1 MFNHDEWIL
10 EQQNPMISLKKWQT
24 TIDLMARLYEA
35 PAAYITQKTSRG
47 LQIVIASSNSANP
60 HKAGESF
67 GPHCNLFC
75 SKVVRECSQLYE
87 NHATGNS
94 SWAGNPMM
102 ETDHFNSY
110 LGVPIY
116 WPDGSPFGTICVL
129 DFAVTHYNRTFLEL
143 IWQFRDLVEAD
154 LMLNNQ
160 FVQLLE
166 LSTRDDLSRLLNR
179 RGFFNQADKQ
189 VRLAQRLKQ
198 HIGILYL
205 DLDHLKTIND
215 EYGHRI
221 GDKAIGALATAI
233 RNVIRESDVAGR
245 IGGDEFVIVMLADGE
260 ESLTKLTLRIRQ
272 ELLQQAQGELENIEL
287 SVSVGSQLFRHP
299 HSYSIDK
306 MVSEVDRCM
315 YRDKME
321 NHRLAE
327 KKA

>member
-1 MFNHDEWIL
+1 
-10 EQQNPMISLKKWQT
+10 
-24 TIDLMARLYEA
+24 
-35 PAAYITQKTSRG
+35 
-47 LQIVIASSNSANP
+47 
-60 HKAGESF
+60 
-67 GPHCNLFC
+67 
-75 SKVVRECSQLYE
+75 
-87 NHATGNS
+87 
-94 SWAGNPMM
+94 
-102 ETDHFNSY
+102 
-110 LGVPIY
+110 
-116 WPDGSPFGTICVL
+116 
-129 DFAVTHYNRTFLEL
+129 
-143 IWQFRDLVEAD
+143 
-154 LMLNNQ
+154 MLNNQ

-166 LSTRDDLSRLLNR
+166 LSTRDDLSKLLNR

-272 ELLQQAQGELENIEL
+272 ELRQQAQGELEHIEL

-299 HSYSIDK
+299 HSFSIDK

-315 YRDKME
+315 YRDKTT

-327 KKA
+327 KEGLSQRQQAEMKKAPPECPCGALFFNAGNQINGPGFTAVPPSSAITLPVM